1 LLATEGG
8 FDADFI
14 SGRCGHAWARRRGFG
29 AGPARAPAPT
39 TAPPPAATAPAAP
52 AAQGITRD
60 DYIAKARDAAAK
72 RAATRFDAMDADHD
86 GILTVDEIAAYR
98 AAHPRRKKTD
108 PTPE

>member
-1 LLATEGG
+1 MRISSLAVVVMLGLGG
-8 FDADFI
+8 AA
-14 SGRCGHAWARRRGFG
+14 SAQAP
-29 AGPARAPAPT
+29 PAAPAPT

-52 AAQGITRD
+52 VAQGITRD
-60 DYIAKARDAAAK
+60 DYIARARDAAAK